1 MARPWKVEEAI
12 FTEIG
17 EVAYV
22 LKGKK
27 EISESDRQLIEKAWQ
42 IPAMEEELNRLR
54 VMEEKVLKFCK
65 HREEITPKIKEH
77 GYDCPIGYVLELIL
91 CPPDFYDC
99 GGVDEPNCK
108 TCYFTYFGLED
119 TKK

>member
-1 MARPWKVEEAI
+1 MNKPWIVEEAI
-12 FTEIG
+12 FTETG

-54 VMEEKVLKFCK
+54 VMEEKVLKFCD
-65 HREEITPKIKEH
+65 EE
-77 GYDCPIGYVLELIL
+77 
-91 CPPDFYDC
+91 
-99 GGVDEPNCK
+99 VD
-108 TCYFTYFGLED
+108 
-119 TKK
+119 